1 VADPK
6 PRNVVVVVV
15 PGDAAHGGNVVR
27 AIEATTGTRAA
38 LFLGDPE
45 QADDRAALEEMIDE
59 LFSREQSE

>member
-1 VADPK
+1 MADPK

-27 AIEATTGTRAA
+27 AIETAGTRAA

-45 QADDRAALEEMIDE
+45 RTDFE
-59 LFSREQSE
+59 

>member
-27 AIEATTGTRAA
+27 AIETAGTRAA

-45 QADDRAALEEMIDE
+45 HADDLTALDEMIDE
-59 LFSREQSE
+59 LFSRDQPE